1 MHTVLRHGLI
11 SCDVSRAA
19 LFEVILCEGF
29 CIGQIKKYPTLP
41 NGNMKICIRLKLIA
55 YIPMLIVLVY

>member
-1 MHTVLRHGLI
+1 MRTVLRHGI
-11 SCDVSRAA
+11 TFCNVPRAA

-29 CIGQIKKYPTLP
+29 YIGQIKKYPTLP